1 MSKFPRLKQQIDEL
15 IGIQTDLQV
24 LFDLTPDL
32 FAVLDPNGSF
42 QILSQNWQEV
52 LGWSIAEMESRYWT
66 EFLHPYDINP
76 SQSCFLWLWS
86 QASDCQGITI
96 ENRFRTQDNS
106 YRWLSWRFSRGE
118 EEQLFA
124 VVRDISESQSR
135 GQLDTEFHSI
145 VVDSET
151 EVEKVTFKEVTSPH
165 WTKLLASEKQKR
177 IKAQISESRFRD
189 LVNDLSDAI
198 VWECEPQSL
207 KFTFVSRSAERILGY
222 PLDQWE
228 RRPNFWV
235 NLIHPDDR
243 DWVTNFC
250 REEVKRGRDHEFEYR
265 CLTFDGQII
274 WFRDRVS
281 LVRDPLGNLQN
292 LRGLMVN
299 ITDRKEAEAERSRIL
314 ELERANNRAKDEFM
328 STVSHELRT
337 PLTNIRMAI
346 QMLKVVKEPEMR
358 DRYTEIMLT
367 ECTREINLVNT
378 LLEFQKL
385 EAGEVTVESAP
396 LQLQTWLPSIIEPF
410 LPRIA
415 AHEQKL
421 NLDLAPDLPILRSD
435 SVSWDR
441 IVVELLNNACKYTP
455 SGGEITVT
463 AYPLASTTQP
473 DRWEGVEMIV
483 SNSGVEI
490 PTNEL
495 TRIFDKFYRVPSH
508 DPWKIGGT
516 GLGLALVAKLV
527 DLIGGTIRAE
537 SQSNLVKFIITI
549 PIFNNKI

>member
-1 MSKFPRLKQQIDEL
+1 
-15 IGIQTDLQV
+15 
-24 LFDLTPDL
+24 
-32 FAVLDPNGSF
+32 
-42 QILSQNWQEV
+42 

-66 EFLHPYDINP
+66 DFIHPDDINF
-76 SQSCFLWLWS
+76 SQSCFLWLCL
-86 QASDCQGITI
+86 QPADCKGIII

-106 YRWLSWRFSRGE
+106 YRWLSWNFSRGE
-118 EEQLFA
+118 DEELFA
-124 VVRDISESQSR
+124 VVRDISESQKR
-135 GQLDTEFHSI
+135 EQLDP

-151 EVEKVTFKEVTSPH
+151 EAEKVVFLNRTYPDWERI
-165 WTKLLASEKQKR
+165 LESEKQER

-198 VWECEPQSL
+198 VWECEPESL
-207 KFTFVSRSAERILGY
+207 KFTFVSRSAEQILGY
-222 PLDQWE
+222 PLDQWQ
-228 RRPNFWV
+228 RRPDFWV

-243 DWVTNFC
+243 DWVTAFC
-250 REEVKRGRDHEFEYR
+250 REEVKQGRDREFEYR
-265 CLTFDGQII
+265 CLTIDGRII
-274 WFRDRVS
+274 WLRDRVS
-281 LVRDPLGNLQN
+281 IVCDSLGNVQS
-292 LRGLMVN
+292 LRGFMVN
-299 ITDRKEAEAERSRIL
+299 ITDRKEAEAERGRIL
-314 ELERANNRAKDEFM
+314 EQERANNRAKDEFM
-328 STVSHELRT
+328 ATVSHELRT

-385 EAGEVTVESAP
+385 EAGEVTVESTP
-396 LQLQTWLPSIIEPF
+396 LQLETWLPSIIEPF
-410 LPRIA
+410 LPRITT
-415 AHEQKL
+415 QKQNL
-421 NLDLAPDLPILRSD
+421 KLDLSTELPILISD
-435 SVSWDR
+435 AVSLER

-455 SGGEITVT
+455 SGGEITLT
-463 AYPLASTTQP
+463 AYPLSSTTQP
-473 DRWEGVEMIV
+473 DDLESVELII

-537 SQSNLVKFIITI
+537 SQINLVKFIVTI
-549 PIFNNKI
+549 PVSNNSLDC